1 MRPNLPAVDV
11 VAAAT
16 VSPLTLPPVT
26 RVAFRAAL
34 ARELSRR
41 SRAVL
46 GAVLAT
52 VLAAALLVANR
63 TPAARAESIRAKAV
77 APSPVP
83 SPAPAPATPAH
94 RYGALARQAAAT
106 CPGLPAGVLY
116 AIAQTETRHGVD
128 TAVSTAGAVGP
139 MQFLPATWKAYA
151 IDGDG
156 DGRALMGSPADAV
169 HTAANHLC
177 ANGGA
182 DPRRLRDA
190 IWNYNHSDAYVDE
203 VLRIAGSYSP

>member
-11 VAAAT
+11 VAAAS

-26 RVAFRAAL
+26 RAAFGAVL
-34 ARELSRR
+34 ARELSQQ
-41 SRAVL
+41 SRAVAA
-46 GAVLAT
+46 AVVAT
-52 VLAAALLVANR
+52 VLAGALLVANR
-63 TPAARAESIRAKAV
+63 TPAAKAESIRARVV
-77 APSPVP
+77 APT
-83 SPAPAPATPAH
+83 PAPAPPAPATPAQ
-94 RYGALARQAAAT
+94 RYSVLARQAAAT

-139 MQFLPATWKAYA
+139 MQFLPATWRAYA
-151 IDGDG
+151 TDGDG
-156 DGRALMGSPADAV
+156 DGRAVMGSPADAV

-203 VLRIAGSYSP
+203 VLRIAGSYSL

>member
-11 VAAAT
+11 AAAAA
-16 VSPLTLPPVT
+16 VSPLTLPPIT

-46 GAVLAT
+46 AAVVAT

-63 TPAARAESIRAKAV
+63 TPAAKAESIRADVV
-77 APSPVP
+77 APT
-83 SPAPAPATPAH
+83 PAPAPAAPATPAH
-94 RYGALARQAAAT
+94 RYSVLARQAAAT

-116 AIAQTETRHGVD
+116 AIAHTETRHGVD

-151 IDGDG
+151 TDGDG
-156 DGRALMGSPADAV
+156 DGRAVMGSPSDAV

-190 IWNYNHSDAYVDE
+190 IWNYNHSDAYVDQ
-203 VLRIAGSYSP
+203 VLRIAGSYSL